1 MVILQAASPLTPLKQ
16 QWLSPPPSDQVL
28 PLFLTPQEEG
38 VVIQD
43 YSAVSVSEQLW
54 VRPAGSQLRVGTCV
68 VQSQLCV
75 DAVLGCL
82 LLLNLLGA
90 TL

>member
-1 MVILQAASPLTPLKQ
+1 MVILQGASPLNPLKQ

-38 VVIQD
+38 VVVQD

-54 VRPAGSQLRVGTCV
+54 VRPTGSRKPTLSQSATCGTCV

-75 DAVLGCL
+75 DVV
-82 LLLNLLGA
+82 
-90 TL
+90 